1 MERRFAQVGALI
13 DKPPGGLRATSSA
26 KIFGPVLC
34 RKCNLVIRVLAWS
47 CF

>member
-1 MERRFAQVGALI
+1 MERRLAQARALM
-13 DKPPGGLRATSSA
+13 DKPPGGLRATSLG